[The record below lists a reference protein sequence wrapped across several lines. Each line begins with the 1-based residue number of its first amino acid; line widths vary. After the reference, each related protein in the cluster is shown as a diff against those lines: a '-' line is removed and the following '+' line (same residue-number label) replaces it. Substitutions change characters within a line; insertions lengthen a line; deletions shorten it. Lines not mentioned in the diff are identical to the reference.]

1 MNNLKVTSKLYLIM
15 LGIIVFSFI
24 NIISV
29 SALSITVNVPE
40 KYNEVNAGERFY
52 FEISV
57 KYPENPTRIDL
68 RLTYEVID
76 KNGEVIASAKAL
88 KAVEIQAS
96 FIDFI
101 VLPDDMDLGK
111 HDISISVRDYGDL
124 DEKVGA
130 SFNVTKNRVET
141 LFTIVYVLIGAVLLL
156 AVLIVIVL
164 IRRRR

>member
-1 MNNLKVTSKLYLIM
+1 MKKFFLITF
-15 LGIIVFSFI
+15 LAIIVFSLA
-24 NIISV
+24 SV

-68 RLTYEVID
+68 RLTYEVVD

-88 KAVEIQAS
+88 KAVETQAS

-101 VLPDDMDLGK
+101 VLPDEMDLGK
-111 HDISISVRDYGDL
+111 HDIEISVRDYGDL
-124 DEKVGA
+124 DEKVGS
-130 SFNVTKNRVET
+130 SFNVTKNRVNQ
-141 LFTIVYVLIGAVLLL
+141 LFAIVYVLIGAVVFL
-156 AVLIVIVL
+156 AILIVIVL
-164 IRRRR
+164 IRRRG